1 MSTYWNDRQQASLR
15 KITNKSQ
22 KEIDKKL
29 KSYYRQLSRQIIGE
43 YENLYNELLVKQANG
58 EEISPA
64 TLYNMEKY
72 YSMNAQIR
80 KSLTRRGNHMI
91 AMMSKIFEIVYKDS
105 YNAINIKGLKA
116 FSTMDEAAI
125 QQVLNSIWCSDG
137 LSWSK
142 RIWNNMALLQQTLEE
157 GLVESIVTGKKPTQL
172 KQILQERFNV
182 SYSRANTLVRTETA
196 WIQNQACIARYK
208 DYGVSQV
215 QWWTD
220 PDERTC
226 KVCGKLHKNIYPIGA
241 NIPCPAH
248 PRCRCTII
256 PVVDTELL
264 EDT

>member
-1 MSTYWNDRQQASLR
+1 MNSYWNDRQQATLR
-15 KITNKSQ
+15 NVTNKSQ

-29 KSYYRQLSRQIIGE
+29 KSYYRRLSRQIIGE

-157 GLVESIVTGKKPTQL
+157 GLVECIVTGKKTTQL
-172 KQILQERFNV
+172 KQILQDRFNV
-182 SYSRANTLVRTETA
+182 SYNRANTLVRTEMA
-196 WIQNQACIARYK
+196 WVQNQACIARYK
-208 DYGVSQV
+208 DFGITQMQV
-215 QWWTD
+215 WSD
-220 PDERTC
+220 YDERRCDT
-226 KVCGKLHKNIYPIGA
+226 CGKLHKKILPITAPSPLPLHA
-241 NIPCPAH
+241 N
-248 PRCRCTII
+248 CRCNLL
-256 PVVDTELL
+256 PVVD
-264 EDT
+264 

>member
-1 MSTYWNDRQQASLR
+1 MNSYWNDRQQASLR

-29 KSYYRQLSRQIIGE
+29 KSYYRQLSQQIIGE
-43 YENLYNELLVKQANG
+43 YENLYNELLVKKANG

-91 AMMSKIFEIVYKDS
+91 AMMSKLFEIVYKNS

-116 FSTMDEAAI
+116 FNTLDEAAI
-125 QQVLNSIWCSDG
+125 QQVLNSVWCSDG

-157 GLVESIVTGKKPTQL
+157 GLVECIVTGKKTTQL
-172 KQILQERFNV
+172 KQILQDRFNV
-182 SYSRANTLVRTETA
+182 SYSRANTLVRTEMA
-196 WIQNQACIARYK
+196 WVQNQACIARYK
-208 DYGVSQV
+208 DFGITQIQV
-215 QWWTD
+215 WAD
-220 PDERTC
+220 KDERRC
-226 KVCGKLHKNIYPIGA
+226 DVCGKLHKKKYPVGA
-241 NIPCPAH
+241 QVPIPAH
-248 PRCRCTII
+248 TNCRCCIV
-256 PVVDTELL
+256 PVIE
-264 EDT
+264 